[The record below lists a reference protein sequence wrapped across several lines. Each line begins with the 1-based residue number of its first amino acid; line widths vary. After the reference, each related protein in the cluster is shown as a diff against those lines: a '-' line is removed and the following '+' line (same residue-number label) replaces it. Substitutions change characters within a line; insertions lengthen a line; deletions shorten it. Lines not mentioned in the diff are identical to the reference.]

1 MISHN
6 PEHADIMRVAGPLL
20 MTMAILGFDPVKDVE
35 KLNIDYDLYERA
47 QVNAEG
53 IYHEVSGASDILARL
68 RDEVGA
74 KWTGSAADQFDRYAE
89 KVVVA
94 GAAER
99 GLVDAQHKVTA
110 EFFKEIKKNVQDAH
124 KAIMKAVAAI
134 AYLHN
139 PVSGLLVGV
148 EQMVSGTGDFPEFA
162 LPTDVPALI
171 EEAVKAVGAIVDLP
185 KKFGEAKFDST
196 IGSLALKDTA
206 DFRIAPSHS
215 EGAIPTGLDGNEKDR
230 DAWKA
235 R

>member
-1 MISHN
+1 MISNN
-6 PEHADIMRVAGPLL
+6 PEHAEILRVAGPLV
-20 MTMAILGFDPVKDVE
+20 MTMAMLGFDPVEDVE
-35 KLNIDYDLYERA
+35 KLNIDYNLYERA
-47 QVNAEG
+47 QLDAEG
-53 IYHEVSGASDILARL
+53 TYHEVRGASDVLARL

-94 GAAER
+94 STAER
-99 GLVDAQHKVTA
+99 GLVDAQHKATS

-134 AYLHN
+134 AYFNN
-139 PVSGLLVGV
+139 PVSSLLVGV

-171 EEAVKAVGAIVDLP
+171 EEAIQAVAAIVDLP

-206 DFRIAPSHS
+206 DFRIAPGHS
-215 EGAIPTGLDGNEKDR
+215 EGAIPTGLDSNEKDR